1 MKFFCVFLLQIC
13 YQKFWQST
21 CLWITVIITGIG
33 TGFIYSSLFT
43 RAALQSQSCFTVA
56 TSSRACKLSHQSYT
70 SPSTLSCLSV
80 RFVCNVG
87 VLWPNGWTDQDELGM
102 RVGLGPDHAVLDG
115 DPAPPLPRGTR
126 PQFSFHI
133 CCHKMAGWM
142 KMPLGV
148 EVGLSPSDF
157 VLDGDPAPLPK
168 KRGKPPN
175 FRPMSV
181 VAK

>member
-133 CCHKMAGWM
+133 CCHKMAQEYFRKFQPPWWVQRTSVTEQGRIHVFC
-142 KMPLGV
+142 LG
-148 EVGLSPSDF
+148 GRAMIWGAYDS
-157 VLDGDPAPLPK
+157 K
-168 KRGKPPN
+168 
-175 FRPMSV
+175 
-181 VAK
+181 